1 MRRLIAR
8 LRTAAR
14 GVRVG
19 TRAGDDQG
27 AVGALV
33 AILLSGGV
41 LLGMGAIVIDVGRLY
56 AEREQLQSGADAAS
70 WRVAEACIATPA
82 SCTNAGQLLNAQ
94 TYAANNANDGYADA
108 QVCVKG
114 ISCPVWNTAVT
125 CPALSAT
132 PGNYVEVR
140 TTTRN
145 SDGSTLLPPVL
156 AGALAG
162 QNYHGKQVGS
172 CARVSWGPPA
182 TARTLAL
189 GISLCDWKRITGNG
203 TGYFSVPLISPLLD
217 QVGVNPVLGLTTA
230 TAGVEGPIVLDIP
243 LGGSLTVCTTPLDFT
258 VPRGYAWLGS
268 PDSSCKI
275 SVTAPATLSSFV
287 PFGATALNCAT
298 ALLNLRNNHQ
308 AVLVPIFDQASGFT
322 PLLGSFHV
330 IGYAAFVFT
339 GYTGLLGGLLGTVS
353 WLGGGVPTGAPLLC
367 GLANCIY
374 GYFTRT
380 LIPSARPVFSTTNPD
395 YGVTVIGRTG

>member
-1 MRRLIAR
+1 MRRLITR
-8 LRTAAR
+8 LRTTATR
-14 GVRVG
+14 
-19 TRAGDDQG
+19 THTDRAGDDHG
-27 AVGALV
+27 AVSVLV
-33 AILLSGGV
+33 AVLLSSGV

-70 WRVAEACIATPA
+70 WRVAEACIAAPA
-82 SCTNAGQLLNAQ
+82 LCTNTDQLDTAKAYAG
-94 TYAANNANDGYADA
+94 TNANDTYGDA
-108 QVCVKG
+108 QVCVG
-114 ISCPVWNTAVT
+114 GTPCPVWNTTAS
-125 CPALSAT
+125 CPTLPAT

-140 TTTRN
+140 TSTRN
-145 SDGSTLLPPVL
+145 SDGTTLVPPVV
-156 AGALAG
+156 AQALTG
-162 QNYHGKQVGS
+162 QNYHGKKVGA

-182 TARTLAL
+182 AARVLAL
-189 GISLCDWKRITGNG
+189 GISLCDWRRITGNG
-203 TGYFSVPLISPLLD
+203 ASFFNIPLISPLLD

-230 TAGVEGPIVLDIP
+230 TSAAVGSVVLNIP
-243 LGGSLTVCTTPLDFT
+243 LGGSLTVCTTPLNFS
-258 VPRGYAWLGS
+258 VPRGYAWLGT

-275 SVTAPATLSSFV
+275 SVTAPATLASFLPLGV
-287 PFGATALNCAT
+287 TAVNCAN
-298 ALLNLRNNHQ
+298 ALLSLRNSRQ
-308 AVLVPIFDQASGFT
+308 AVLVPIFDQATGIT
-322 PLLGSFHV
+322 PLLGSYRV